1 MICPHCGA
9 TLSSAA
15 RFCTQCGQT
24 LAVAAANSNDN
35 VEDSTVLGTAPHGTA
50 AAPQPEAPAPVA
62 AFPEPVPAP
71 QAAAPQPVPA
81 PQAAAPQP
89 VPAPQ
94 AAAPQPVPAPQAA
107 APQPE
112 PAPAFPGAEQPAAEP
127 AFPAVPEPVPA
138 QEAPAA
144 PVPAAE
150 VPVAAPAGEVPA
162 AAPVAAA
169 APAPGTFVAPAPG
182 APVPGAPAPV
192 TPGAPV
198 QPGAPQQFVPNPMFK
213 ELFSARSLQTSAI
226 SLAFGLIG
234 AMALALIG
242 SIFFLSAG
250 SSWAS
255 KLSMVPGLSGM
266 MSDASGSGTVTPNF
280 FQFLILVMV
289 LGVSGQLSP
298 NITGGNLSM
307 SSFGVSGHLWMPV
320 GLPGVALVLGT
331 AFGAYWFARKFAIRF
346 KWTGIV
352 SSVIVGVVMGFV
364 YLILAAIFPLT
375 LGAGSMGGIQAKAIL
390 TGVSARTYFMTLLLA
405 AIGAFFGYLLAQYAS
420 DSNNVFTAAWKWAH
434 RTRGFVRTLLDAA
447 FIYAVVFT
455 VIGFICLIMLSSN
468 LHNGQMFMLFPILLP
483 YLSFLTFAL
492 GSFGAVGIDVPGYVA
507 NLSLFGISNQYGGSI
522 SAPWQLWL
530 VFVVFLITTF
540 YIALRAAARN
550 IYDPAYAGWQHSW
563 KSPVATLVIWLIVTF
578 LFTSVTLD
586 YTMQSDTSDVSLNI
600 AAWYFLVAA
609 VWSFLIEV
617 VALTFG
623 PAMVLSMGGAW
634 KLFVGG
640 TVRPTPAEVTAYA
653 AACGAHFG
661 RFPSQV
667 AAAVGYTGPQ
677 QSFGGQ
683 PGAGTGAPTAP
694 AAGVP
699 VQGVPVQGVPVQ
711 GAPVPGAPVQGVPAA
726 GTDAAAFQAQGGA
739 PTVQVPAGAPAAPA
753 AAPVAPVPVAAP
765 AAPAAAKAMTPQ
777 QKKLA
782 IIISAIVGVL
792 ALLGIAYAVVNSTVF
807 SADNTVKSYLSA
819 IASGDYDKANGIS
832 DPQVAN
838 GKRTLLTNAA
848 SKGDKTTISNQRIIS
863 ATDNADG
870 SRTMRISY
878 TLGGKSM
885 TDILTVAPNGSK
897 FLIFKNWNITTP
909 LVKEISVYAS
919 PAITNFTVN
928 GVKVGAKNATASDS
942 GTYTFKVYPG
952 SYTVEPVTSKY
963 LTADSTTLTTSF
975 ESSASISAEPTDALA
990 DEINAKIKDKLD
1002 TCAKS
1007 TDAQPEGCP
1016 FSMYGSDDDYRNIA
1030 WNITEYP
1037 TVTTDDLSIDSGS
1050 FYVYGGEA
1058 KVAYEY
1064 KNYDDSWEPTD
1075 SSTSFSISGQFTL
1088 DGDKLDI
1095 TLDDD

>member
-71 QAAAPQPVPA
+71 QAAAPQP
-81 PQAAAPQP
+81 
-89 VPAPQ
+89 
-94 AAAPQPVPAPQAA
+94 
-107 APQPE
+107 E
-112 PAPAFPGAEQPAAEP
+112 PAPAFPGA
-127 AFPAVPEPVPA
+127 
-138 QEAPAA
+138 
-144 PVPAAE
+144 
-150 VPVAAPAGEVPA
+150 
-162 AAPVAAA
+162 
-169 APAPGTFVAPAPG
+169 
-182 APVPGAPAPV
+182 PAPV
-192 TPGAPV
+192 TPGAPGAPV

-213 ELFSARSLQTSAI
+213 ELFSARSLQTAAI

-298 NITGGNLSM
+298 SITGGNLSL

-320 GLPGVALVLGT
+320 GLSGVALVLGT

-455 VIGFICLIMLSSN
+455 VIGFICLIMLSSS

-578 LFTSVTLD
+578 LFTSATLG
-586 YTMQSDTSDVSLNI
+586 YTMQSDTYDASLNI

-640 TVRPTPAEVTAYA
+640 TVRPMPAEVTAYA
-653 AACGAHFG
+653 AACGAYFG

-667 AAAVGYTGPQ
+667 AAAAGYTGPQ
-677 QSFGGQ
+677 PSFGGQ

-694 AAGVP
+694 AAGIP
-699 VQGVPVQGVPVQ
+699 VQGVPVQGV
-711 GAPVPGAPVQGVPAA
+711 PVPGAPVQGVPAA
-726 GTDAAAFQAQGGA
+726 GTDAAAFQAQGGT
-739 PTVQVPAGAPAAPA
+739 PTVQVTAGAPAAPA

-963 LTADSTTLTTSF
+963 LTADSTTLTTSS

>member
-1 MICPHCGA
+1 
-9 TLSSAA
+9 
-15 RFCTQCGQT
+15 
-24 LAVAAANSNDN
+24 
-35 VEDSTVLGTAPHGTA
+35 
-50 AAPQPEAPAPVA
+50 
-62 AFPEPVPAP
+62 
-71 QAAAPQPVPA
+71 
-81 PQAAAPQP
+81 
-89 VPAPQ
+89 
-94 AAAPQPVPAPQAA
+94 
-107 APQPE
+107 
-112 PAPAFPGAEQPAAEP
+112 
-127 AFPAVPEPVPA
+127 
-138 QEAPAA
+138 
-144 PVPAAE
+144 
-150 VPVAAPAGEVPA
+150 
-162 AAPVAAA
+162 
-169 APAPGTFVAPAPG
+169 
-182 APVPGAPAPV
+182 
-192 TPGAPV
+192 
-198 QPGAPQQFVPNPMFK
+198 
-213 ELFSARSLQTSAI
+213 
-226 SLAFGLIG
+226 
-234 AMALALIG
+234 
-242 SIFFLSAG
+242 
-250 SSWAS
+250 
-255 KLSMVPGLSGM
+255 
-266 MSDASGSGTVTPNF
+266 
-280 FQFLILVMV
+280 
-289 LGVSGQLSP
+289 
-298 NITGGNLSM
+298 
-307 SSFGVSGHLWMPV
+307 
-320 GLPGVALVLGT
+320 
-331 AFGAYWFARKFAIRF
+331 
-346 KWTGIV
+346 
-352 SSVIVGVVMGFV
+352 MGFV

-455 VIGFICLIMLSSN
+455 VIGFICLIMLSSS

-492 GSFGAVGIDVPGYVA
+492 GSFGAVGITASGNIA
-507 NLSLFGISNQYGGSI
+507 NLSLFGISNQYVGSI

-530 VFVVFLITTF
+530 VFVAFLITTF

-578 LFTSVTLD
+578 LFTSATLG
-586 YTMQSDTSDVSLNI
+586 YTMQSDTSDASLNI
-600 AAWYFLVAA
+600 AAWYFLVA
-609 VWSFLIEV
+609 VRMV
-617 VALTFG
+617 VPDRG
-623 PAMVLSMGGAW
+623 GGADIRPGHGA
-634 KLFVGG
+634 VDGRRMEAVRRRHG
-640 TVRPTPAEVTAYA
+640 RPTPAEVTAYA
-653 AACGAHFG
+653 AACGAYFG

-667 AAAVGYTGPQ
+667 AAVAGYTGRSRPSADSLAPAPERRPRPQ
-677 QSFGGQ
+677 LASRFRAFPFPVLRFRGF
-683 PGAGTGAPTAP
+683 PLPAPTP
-694 AAGVP
+694 RPFRPKVVP
-699 VQGVPVQGVPVQ
+699 
-711 GAPVPGAPVQGVPAA
+711 
-726 GTDAAAFQAQGGA
+726 
-739 PTVQVPAGAPAAPA
+739 PTVQVPAGAPA

-885 TDILTVAPNGSK
+885 TDTLTVAPNGSK

-942 GTYTFKVYPG
+942 GTYTFNVYPG
-952 SYTVEPVTSKY
+952 SYTVKPVTSKY
-963 LTADSTTLTTSF
+963 LTADSTTLTTSS

-1095 TLDDD
+1095 TLDED

>member
-1 MICPHCGA
+1 
-9 TLSSAA
+9 
-15 RFCTQCGQT
+15 
-24 LAVAAANSNDN
+24 
-35 VEDSTVLGTAPHGTA
+35 
-50 AAPQPEAPAPVA
+50 
-62 AFPEPVPAP
+62 
-71 QAAAPQPVPA
+71 
-81 PQAAAPQP
+81 
-89 VPAPQ
+89 
-94 AAAPQPVPAPQAA
+94 
-107 APQPE
+107 
-112 PAPAFPGAEQPAAEP
+112 
-127 AFPAVPEPVPA
+127 
-138 QEAPAA
+138 
-144 PVPAAE
+144 
-150 VPVAAPAGEVPA
+150 
-162 AAPVAAA
+162 
-169 APAPGTFVAPAPG
+169 
-182 APVPGAPAPV
+182 
-192 TPGAPV
+192 
-198 QPGAPQQFVPNPMFK
+198 MFK
-213 ELFSARSLQTSAI
+213 ELFSARSLQTAAI

-298 NITGGNLSM
+298 NITGGNLSL

-320 GLPGVALVLGT
+320 GLSGVALVLGT

-455 VIGFICLIMLSSN
+455 VIGFICLIMLSSS

-492 GSFGAVGIDVPGYVA
+492 GSFGAVGITASGNIA
-507 NLSLFGISNQYGGSI
+507 NLSLFGISNQYVGSI

-530 VFVVFLITTF
+530 VFVAFLITTF

-578 LFTSVTLD
+578 LFTSATLG
-586 YTMQSDTSDVSLNI
+586 YTMQSDTSDASLNI

-667 AAAVGYTGPQ
+667 AAA
-677 QSFGGQ
+677 
-683 PGAGTGAPTAP
+683 
-694 AAGVP
+694 
-699 VQGVPVQGVPVQ
+699 
-711 GAPVPGAPVQGVPAA
+711 
-726 GTDAAAFQAQGGA
+726 FQAQGGA
-739 PTVQVPAGAPAAPA
+739 PTVQVPAGAPA

-885 TDILTVAPNGSK
+885 TDTLTVAPNGSK

-952 SYTVEPVTSKY
+952 SYTVKPVTSKY
-963 LTADSTTLTTSF
+963 LTADSTTLTTSS

-1095 TLDDD
+1095 TLDED

>member
-35 VEDSTVLGTAPHGTA
+35 AKIRPCSAPLHT
-50 AAPQPEAPAPVA
+50 
-62 AFPEPVPAP
+62 
-71 QAAAPQPVPA
+71 
-81 PQAAAPQP
+81 
-89 VPAPQ
+89 
-94 AAAPQPVPAPQAA
+94 

-112 PAPAFPGAEQPAAEP
+112 PAPAFPGAAPQPEP

-169 APAPGTFVAPAPG
+169 APAPGTFAAPAPG

-192 TPGAPV
+192 TPGAPGAPV

-213 ELFSARSLQTSAI
+213 ELFSARSLQTAAI

-255 KLSMVPGLSGM
+255 KLSMVPALSHM

-320 GLPGVALVLGT
+320 GLSGVALVLGT

-375 LGAGSMGGIQAKAIL
+375 LGASSMGGMGGIQAKAIL

-455 VIGFICLIMLSSN
+455 VIGFICLIMLSSS

-578 LFTSVTLD
+578 LFTSVTLG

-699 VQGVPVQGVPVQ
+699 VQGVPVQG
-711 GAPVPGAPVQGVPAA
+711 APVPGAPVQGVPAA

-739 PTVQVPAGAPAAPA
+739 PTVQVPAGAPA

-1095 TLDDD
+1095 TLDED

>member
-89 VPAPQ
+89 
-94 AAAPQPVPAPQAA
+94 
-107 APQPE
+107 E

-169 APAPGTFVAPAPG
+169 APAPGTFAAPAPG
-182 APVPGAPAPV
+182 APVPGAPVPV
-192 TPGAPV
+192 TPGAPGAPV

-213 ELFSARSLQTSAI
+213 ELFSARSLQTAAI

-298 NITGGNLSM
+298 NITGGNLSL

-320 GLPGVALVLGT
+320 GLSGVALVLGT

-455 VIGFICLIMLSSN
+455 VIGFICLIMLSSS

-492 GSFGAVGIDVPGYVA
+492 GSFGAVGITASGNIA
-507 NLSLFGISNQYGGSI
+507 NLSLFGISNQYVGSI

-530 VFVVFLITTF
+530 VFVAFLITTF
-540 YIALRAAARN
+540 YIALRDAARN

-578 LFTSVTLD
+578 LFTSATLG
-586 YTMQSDTSDVSLNI
+586 YTMQSDTSDASLNI

-667 AAAVGYTGPQ
+667 AAA
-677 QSFGGQ
+677 
-683 PGAGTGAPTAP
+683 
-694 AAGVP
+694 
-699 VQGVPVQGVPVQ
+699 
-711 GAPVPGAPVQGVPAA
+711 
-726 GTDAAAFQAQGGA
+726 FQAQGGA
-739 PTVQVPAGAPAAPA
+739 PTVQVPAGAPA

-885 TDILTVAPNGSK
+885 TDTLTVAPNGSK

-952 SYTVEPVTSKY
+952 SYTVKPVTSKY
-963 LTADSTTLTTSF
+963 LTADSTTLTTSS

-1095 TLDDD
+1095 TLDED

>member
-35 VEDSTVLGTAPHGTA
+35 VEDSTVLSSAPHGTA

-71 QAAAPQPVPA
+71 QAAAPQP
-81 PQAAAPQP
+81 
-89 VPAPQ
+89 
-94 AAAPQPVPAPQAA
+94 
-107 APQPE
+107 E
-112 PAPAFPGAEQPAAEP
+112 PAPAFPGAAPQPEP

-169 APAPGTFVAPAPG
+169 APAPGTFAAPAPG

-192 TPGAPV
+192 TPGAPGAPV

-213 ELFSARSLQTSAI
+213 ELFSARSLQTAAI

-255 KLSMVPGLSGM
+255 KLSMVPGLSHM

-320 GLPGVALVLGT
+320 GLSGVALVLGT

-375 LGAGSMGGIQAKAIL
+375 LGAGSMGGMGGIQAKAIL

-455 VIGFICLIMLSSN
+455 VIGFICLIMLSSS

-492 GSFGAVGIDVPGYVA
+492 GSFGAVGITASGNIA
-507 NLSLFGISNQYGGSI
+507 NLSLFGFSNQYVGSI

-578 LFTSVTLD
+578 LFTSVTLG

-640 TVRPTPAEVTAYA
+640 TVRPTPPRRGHRVCGGMRSALWSLPVT
-653 AACGAHFG
+653 G
-661 RFPSQV
+661 RRGRRLHRP
-667 AAAVGYTGPQ
+667 AAVLRRTAWRRCRSADRARSWHPGSGRSRSGRSRSGGSHCRHRRRGLSGPRWCPDCP
-677 QSFGGQ
+677 SSCRRSCRSCSCTCRPRSGGCSRR
-683 PGAGTGAPTAP
+683 PGCSQGHDP
-694 AAGVP
+694 AAEEAGHHH
-699 VQGVPVQGVPVQ
+699 QRHRRR
-711 GAPVPGAPVQGVPAA
+711 ACPA
-726 GTDAAAFQAQGGA
+726 
-739 PTVQVPAGAPAAPA
+739 
-753 AAPVAPVPVAAP
+753 
-765 AAPAAAKAMTPQ
+765 
-777 QKKLA
+777 
-782 IIISAIVGVL
+782 
-792 ALLGIAYAVVNSTVF
+792 
-807 SADNTVKSYLSA
+807 
-819 IASGDYDKANGIS
+819 
-832 DPQVAN
+832 
-838 GKRTLLTNAA
+838 R
-848 SKGDKTTISNQRIIS
+848 
-863 ATDNADG
+863 
-870 SRTMRISY
+870 
-878 TLGGKSM
+878 
-885 TDILTVAPNGSK
+885 
-897 FLIFKNWNITTP
+897 
-909 LVKEISVYAS
+909 
-919 PAITNFTVN
+919 
-928 GVKVGAKNATASDS
+928 
-942 GTYTFKVYPG
+942 
-952 SYTVEPVTSKY
+952 
-963 LTADSTTLTTSF
+963 
-975 ESSASISAEPTDALA
+975 
-990 DEINAKIKDKLD
+990 
-1002 TCAKS
+1002 
-1007 TDAQPEGCP
+1007 
-1016 FSMYGSDDDYRNIA
+1016 YR
-1030 WNITEYP
+1030 
-1037 TVTTDDLSIDSGS
+1037 LR
-1050 FYVYGGEA
+1050 
-1058 KVAYEY
+1058 
-1064 KNYDDSWEPTD
+1064 
-1075 SSTSFSISGQFTL
+1075 SGQL
-1088 DGDKLDI
+1088 HRVQRR
-1095 TLDDD
+1095 

>member
-50 AAPQPEAPAPVA
+50 ATPQPEAPAPVA
-62 AFPEPVPAP
+62 AFPE
-71 QAAAPQPVPA
+71 
-81 PQAAAPQP
+81 
-89 VPAPQ
+89 
-94 AAAPQPVPAPQAA
+94 PVPAPQAA

-169 APAPGTFVAPAPG
+169 APAPGTFAAPAPG

-192 TPGAPV
+192 TPGAPGAPV

-213 ELFSARSLQTSAI
+213 ELFSARSLQTAAI

-255 KLSMVPGLSGM
+255 KLSMVPGLSHM

-298 NITGGNLSM
+298 NITVGNLSM

-320 GLPGVALVLGT
+320 GLSGVALVLGT

-346 KWTGIV
+346 KWTGII

-375 LGAGSMGGIQAKAIL
+375 LGAGSMGGMGGIQAKAIL

-492 GSFGAVGIDVPGYVA
+492 GSFGAVGITASGNIA
-507 NLSLFGISNQYGGSI
+507 NLSLFGISNQYVGSI

-530 VFVVFLITTF
+530 VFVAFLITTF

-550 IYDPAYAGWQHSW
+550 IYDPA
-563 KSPVATLVIWLIVTF
+563 
-578 LFTSVTLD
+578 
-586 YTMQSDTSDVSLNI
+586 
-600 AAWYFLVAA
+600 
-609 VWSFLIEV
+609 
-617 VALTFG
+617 
-623 PAMVLSMGGAW
+623 
-634 KLFVGG
+634 
-640 TVRPTPAEVTAYA
+640 
-653 AACGAHFG
+653 
-661 RFPSQV
+661 
-667 AAAVGYTGPQ
+667 
-677 QSFGGQ
+677 
-683 PGAGTGAPTAP
+683 
-694 AAGVP
+694 
-699 VQGVPVQGVPVQ
+699 
-711 GAPVPGAPVQGVPAA
+711 
-726 GTDAAAFQAQGGA
+726 
-739 PTVQVPAGAPAAPA
+739 
-753 AAPVAPVPVAAP
+753 
-765 AAPAAAKAMTPQ
+765 
-777 QKKLA
+777 
-782 IIISAIVGVL
+782 
-792 ALLGIAYAVVNSTVF
+792 
-807 SADNTVKSYLSA
+807 
-819 IASGDYDKANGIS
+819 
-832 DPQVAN
+832 
-838 GKRTLLTNAA
+838 
-848 SKGDKTTISNQRIIS
+848 
-863 ATDNADG
+863 
-870 SRTMRISY
+870 
-878 TLGGKSM
+878 
-885 TDILTVAPNGSK
+885 
-897 FLIFKNWNITTP
+897 
-909 LVKEISVYAS
+909 
-919 PAITNFTVN
+919 
-928 GVKVGAKNATASDS
+928 
-942 GTYTFKVYPG
+942 
-952 SYTVEPVTSKY
+952 
-963 LTADSTTLTTSF
+963 
-975 ESSASISAEPTDALA
+975 
-990 DEINAKIKDKLD
+990 
-1002 TCAKS
+1002 
-1007 TDAQPEGCP
+1007 
-1016 FSMYGSDDDYRNIA
+1016 
-1030 WNITEYP
+1030 
-1037 TVTTDDLSIDSGS
+1037 
-1050 FYVYGGEA
+1050 
-1058 KVAYEY
+1058 
-1064 KNYDDSWEPTD
+1064 
-1075 SSTSFSISGQFTL
+1075 
-1088 DGDKLDI
+1088 
-1095 TLDDD
+1095 

>member
-50 AAPQPEAPAPVA
+50 ARAGTRIPRRGTARSRAGL
-62 AFPEPVPAP
+62 
-71 QAAAPQPVPA
+71 
-81 PQAAAPQP
+81 
-89 VPAPQ
+89 
-94 AAAPQPVPAPQAA
+94 
-107 APQPE
+107 
-112 PAPAFPGAEQPAAEP
+112 PGGSRTS
-127 AFPAVPEPVPA
+127 PA

-169 APAPGTFVAPAPG
+169 APAPGTFAAPAPG
-182 APVPGAPAPV
+182 APVPGAPVPV
-192 TPGAPV
+192 TPGAPGAPV

-213 ELFSARSLQTSAI
+213 ELFSARSLQTAAI

-255 KLSMVPGLSGM
+255 KLSMVPGLSHM

-320 GLPGVALVLGT
+320 GLSGVALVLGT

-455 VIGFICLIMLSSN
+455 VIGFICLIMLSSS

-492 GSFGAVGIDVPGYVA
+492 GSFGAVGITASGNIA
-507 NLSLFGISNQYGGSI
+507 NLSLFGISNQYVGSI

-530 VFVVFLITTF
+530 VFVAFLITTF

-578 LFTSVTLD
+578 LFTSATLG
-586 YTMQSDTSDVSLNI
+586 YTMQSDTSDASLNI

-667 AAAVGYTGPQ
+667 AAAAGYTGPQ
-677 QSFGGQ
+677 PSFGGQ

-694 AAGVP
+694 AAGIP
-699 VQGVPVQGVPVQ
+699 VQGV
-711 GAPVPGAPVQGVPAA
+711 PVPGAPVQGVPAA

-739 PTVQVPAGAPAAPA
+739 PTVQVPAGAPA

-885 TDILTVAPNGSK
+885 TDTLTVAPNGSK

-942 GTYTFKVYPG
+942 GTYTFNVYPG
-952 SYTVEPVTSKY
+952 SYTVKPVTSKY
-963 LTADSTTLTTSF
+963 LTADSTTLTTSS

-1095 TLDDD
+1095 TLDED

>member
-35 VEDSTVLGTAPHGTA
+35 VEDSTVLSSAPHGTA

-71 QAAAPQPVPA
+71 QAAAPQP
-81 PQAAAPQP
+81 
-89 VPAPQ
+89 
-94 AAAPQPVPAPQAA
+94 
-107 APQPE
+107 E
-112 PAPAFPGAEQPAAEP
+112 PAPAFPGAAPQPEP

-169 APAPGTFVAPAPG
+169 APAPGTFAAPAPG

-192 TPGAPV
+192 TPGAPGAPV

-213 ELFSARSLQTSAI
+213 ELFSARSLQTAAI

-255 KLSMVPGLSGM
+255 KLSMVPGLSHM

-320 GLPGVALVLGT
+320 GLSGVALVLGT

-455 VIGFICLIMLSSN
+455 VIGFICLIMLSSS

-492 GSFGAVGIDVPGYVA
+492 GSFGAVGITASGNIA
-507 NLSLFGISNQYGGSI
+507 NLSLFGISNQYVGSI

-530 VFVVFLITTF
+530 VFVAFLITTF

-578 LFTSVTLD
+578 LFTSATLG
-586 YTMQSDTSDVSLNI
+586 YTMQSDTSDASLNI

-653 AACGAHFG
+653 AACGAYFG

-667 AAAVGYTGPQ
+667 AAAAGYTGPQ
-677 QSFGGQ
+677 PSFGGQ

-694 AAGVP
+694 AA
-699 VQGVPVQGVPVQ
+699 
-711 GAPVPGAPVQGVPAA
+711 
-726 GTDAAAFQAQGGA
+726 
-739 PTVQVPAGAPAAPA
+739 
-753 AAPVAPVPVAAP
+753 APVAPAPVAAP

-885 TDILTVAPNGSK
+885 TDTLTVAPNGSK

-942 GTYTFKVYPG
+942 GTYTFNVYPG
-952 SYTVEPVTSKY
+952 SYTVKPVTSKY
-963 LTADSTTLTTSF
+963 LTADSTTLTTSS

-1095 TLDDD
+1095 TLDED

>member
-15 RFCTQCGQT
+15 RFCPQCGQT

-62 AFPEPVPAP
+62 AFPE
-71 QAAAPQPVPA
+71 
-81 PQAAAPQP
+81 
-89 VPAPQ
+89 
-94 AAAPQPVPAPQAA
+94 PVPAPQAA

-169 APAPGTFVAPAPG
+169 APAPGTFAAPAPG
-182 APVPGAPAPV
+182 APVPGAPVPV
-192 TPGAPV
+192 TPGAPGAPV

-213 ELFSARSLQTSAI
+213 ELFSARSLQTAAI

-255 KLSMVPGLSGM
+255 KLSMVPGLSHM

-320 GLPGVALVLGT
+320 GLSGVALVLGT

-455 VIGFICLIMLSSN
+455 VIGFICLIMLSSS

-492 GSFGAVGIDVPGYVA
+492 GSFGAVGITASGNIA
-507 NLSLFGISNQYGGSI
+507 NLSLFGFSNQYVGSI

-578 LFTSVTLD
+578 LFTSVTLG

-667 AAAVGYTGPQ
+667 AAAAGYTGPQ

-694 AAGVP
+694 AAGIP
-699 VQGVPVQGVPVQ
+699 VQGVPVQGV
-711 GAPVPGAPVQGVPAA
+711 PVPGAPVQGVPAA

-765 AAPAAAKAMTPQ
+765 AAPTAAKAMTPQ

-792 ALLGIAYAVVNSTVF
+792 ALLGIAYAVVNSTMF
-807 SADNTVKSYLSA
+807 SADNTAKSYLSA

-942 GTYTFKVYPG
+942 GTYSLKAARSACTVPMTTTATSHGTSPNTRPSPLMTSASTRAASTCTAAKPRWRTSTRTMTTPG
-952 SYTVEPVTSKY
+952 SRRTVPP
-963 LTADSTTLTTSF
+963 A
-975 ESSASISAEPTDALA
+975 SASA
-990 DEINAKIKDKLD
+990 
-1002 TCAKS
+1002 
-1007 TDAQPEGCP
+1007 
-1016 FSMYGSDDDYRNIA
+1016 GSSRWTA
-1030 WNITEYP
+1030 TSWTSRW
-1037 TVTTDDLSIDSGS
+1037 TTTDRNDFARHGAPAART
-1050 FYVYGGEA
+1050 V
-1058 KVAYEY
+1058 
-1064 KNYDDSWEPTD
+1064 P
-1075 SSTSFSISGQFTL
+1075 
-1088 DGDKLDI
+1088 
-1095 TLDDD
+1095 

>member
-1 MICPHCGA
+1 
-9 TLSSAA
+9 
-15 RFCTQCGQT
+15 
-24 LAVAAANSNDN
+24 
-35 VEDSTVLGTAPHGTA
+35 
-50 AAPQPEAPAPVA
+50 
-62 AFPEPVPAP
+62 
-71 QAAAPQPVPA
+71 
-81 PQAAAPQP
+81 
-89 VPAPQ
+89 
-94 AAAPQPVPAPQAA
+94 
-107 APQPE
+107 
-112 PAPAFPGAEQPAAEP
+112 
-127 AFPAVPEPVPA
+127 
-138 QEAPAA
+138 
-144 PVPAAE
+144 
-150 VPVAAPAGEVPA
+150 
-162 AAPVAAA
+162 
-169 APAPGTFVAPAPG
+169 
-182 APVPGAPAPV
+182 
-192 TPGAPV
+192 
-198 QPGAPQQFVPNPMFK
+198 MFK
-213 ELFSARSLQTSAI
+213 ELFSARSLQTAAI

-255 KLSMVPGLSGM
+255 KLSMVPGLSDM

-298 NITGGNLSM
+298 NITGGNLSL
-307 SSFGVSGHLWMPV
+307 SSIGVSGHLWMPV
-320 GLPGVALVLGT
+320 GLSGVALVLGT

-352 SSVIVGVVMGFV
+352 SSVIVGVMMGFV

-578 LFTSVTLD
+578 LFTSVTLG

-653 AACGAHFG
+653 AARGAHFG

-667 AAAVGYTGPQ
+667 AAAAGYTGPQ

-683 PGAGTGAPTAP
+683 P
-694 AAGVP
+694 
-699 VQGVPVQGVPVQ
+699 
-711 GAPVPGAPVQGVPAA
+711 
-726 GTDAAAFQAQGGA
+726 
-739 PTVQVPAGAPAAPA
+739 
-753 AAPVAPVPVAAP
+753 
-765 AAPAAAKAMTPQ
+765 
-777 QKKLA
+777 LSL
-782 IIISAIVGVL
+782 IHIS
-792 ALLGIAYAVVNSTVF
+792 
-807 SADNTVKSYLSA
+807 
-819 IASGDYDKANGIS
+819 
-832 DPQVAN
+832 
-838 GKRTLLTNAA
+838 
-848 SKGDKTTISNQRIIS
+848 
-863 ATDNADG
+863 
-870 SRTMRISY
+870 
-878 TLGGKSM
+878 
-885 TDILTVAPNGSK
+885 
-897 FLIFKNWNITTP
+897 
-909 LVKEISVYAS
+909 
-919 PAITNFTVN
+919 
-928 GVKVGAKNATASDS
+928 
-942 GTYTFKVYPG
+942 
-952 SYTVEPVTSKY
+952 
-963 LTADSTTLTTSF
+963 
-975 ESSASISAEPTDALA
+975 EPTR
-990 DEINAKIKDKLD
+990 
-1002 TCAKS
+1002 
-1007 TDAQPEGCP
+1007 P
-1016 FSMYGSDDDYRNIA
+1016 Y
-1030 WNITEYP
+1030 
-1037 TVTTDDLSIDSGS
+1037 
-1050 FYVYGGEA
+1050 
-1058 KVAYEY
+1058 
-1064 KNYDDSWEPTD
+1064 
-1075 SSTSFSISGQFTL
+1075 
-1088 DGDKLDI
+1088 
-1095 TLDDD
+1095 

>member
-1 MICPHCGA
+1 
-9 TLSSAA
+9 
-15 RFCTQCGQT
+15 
-24 LAVAAANSNDN
+24 
-35 VEDSTVLGTAPHGTA
+35 
-50 AAPQPEAPAPVA
+50 
-62 AFPEPVPAP
+62 
-71 QAAAPQPVPA
+71 
-81 PQAAAPQP
+81 
-89 VPAPQ
+89 
-94 AAAPQPVPAPQAA
+94 
-107 APQPE
+107 
-112 PAPAFPGAEQPAAEP
+112 
-127 AFPAVPEPVPA
+127 
-138 QEAPAA
+138 
-144 PVPAAE
+144 
-150 VPVAAPAGEVPA
+150 
-162 AAPVAAA
+162 
-169 APAPGTFVAPAPG
+169 
-182 APVPGAPAPV
+182 
-192 TPGAPV
+192 
-198 QPGAPQQFVPNPMFK
+198 MFK
-213 ELFSARSLQTSAI
+213 ELFSARSLQTAAI

-255 KLSMVPGLSGM
+255 KLSMVPGLSHM

-320 GLPGVALVLGT
+320 GLSGVALVLGT

-455 VIGFICLIMLSSN
+455 VIGFICLIMLSSS

-492 GSFGAVGIDVPGYVA
+492 GSFGAVGITASGNIA
-507 NLSLFGISNQYGGSI
+507 NLSLFGISNQYVGSI

-530 VFVVFLITTF
+530 VFVAFLITTF

-578 LFTSVTLD
+578 LFTSATLG
-586 YTMQSDTSDVSLNI
+586 YTMQSDTSDASLNI

-667 AAAVGYTGPQ
+667 AAAAGYTGPQ
-677 QSFGGQ
+677 LASRFRAF
-683 PGAGTGAPTAP
+683 PF
-694 AAGVP
+694 P
-699 VQGVPVQGVPVQ
+699 VLRFR
-711 GAPVPGAPVQGVPAA
+711 GVPAA

-739 PTVQVPAGAPAAPA
+739 PTVQVPAGAPA

-952 SYTVEPVTSKY
+952 SYTVKPVTSKY
-963 LTADSTTLTTSF
+963 LTADSTTLTTSS

-1095 TLDDD
+1095 TLDED

>member
-1 MICPHCGA
+1 
-9 TLSSAA
+9 
-15 RFCTQCGQT
+15 
-24 LAVAAANSNDN
+24 
-35 VEDSTVLGTAPHGTA
+35 
-50 AAPQPEAPAPVA
+50 
-62 AFPEPVPAP
+62 
-71 QAAAPQPVPA
+71 
-81 PQAAAPQP
+81 
-89 VPAPQ
+89 
-94 AAAPQPVPAPQAA
+94 
-107 APQPE
+107 
-112 PAPAFPGAEQPAAEP
+112 
-127 AFPAVPEPVPA
+127 
-138 QEAPAA
+138 
-144 PVPAAE
+144 
-150 VPVAAPAGEVPA
+150 
-162 AAPVAAA
+162 
-169 APAPGTFVAPAPG
+169 
-182 APVPGAPAPV
+182 
-192 TPGAPV
+192 
-198 QPGAPQQFVPNPMFK
+198 
-213 ELFSARSLQTSAI
+213 
-226 SLAFGLIG
+226 
-234 AMALALIG
+234 
-242 SIFFLSAG
+242 
-250 SSWAS
+250 
-255 KLSMVPGLSGM
+255 
-266 MSDASGSGTVTPNF
+266 
-280 FQFLILVMV
+280 
-289 LGVSGQLSP
+289 
-298 NITGGNLSM
+298 
-307 SSFGVSGHLWMPV
+307 
-320 GLPGVALVLGT
+320 
-331 AFGAYWFARKFAIRF
+331 
-346 KWTGIV
+346 
-352 SSVIVGVVMGFV
+352 MGFV

-455 VIGFICLIMLSSN
+455 VIGFICLIMLSSS

-492 GSFGAVGIDVPGYVA
+492 GSFGAVGITASGNIA
-507 NLSLFGISNQYGGSI
+507 NLSLFGISNQYVGSI

-530 VFVVFLITTF
+530 VFVAFLITTF

-578 LFTSVTLD
+578 LFTSATLG
-586 YTMQSDTSDVSLNI
+586 YTMQSDTSDASLNI

-617 VALTFG
+617 VALT
-623 PAMVLSMGGAW
+623 S
-634 KLFVGG
+634 
-640 TVRPTPAEVTAYA
+640 
-653 AACGAHFG
+653 
-661 RFPSQV
+661 
-667 AAAVGYTGPQ
+667 GPQ
-677 QSFGGQ
+677 PSFGGQ

-694 AAGVP
+694 AAGIP
-699 VQGVPVQGVPVQ
+699 VQGV
-711 GAPVPGAPVQGVPAA
+711 PVPGAPVQGVPAA

-765 AAPAAAKAMTPQ
+765 AAPTAAKAMTPQ

-782 IIISAIVGVL
+782 IIIISAIVGVL
-792 ALLGIAYAVVNSTVF
+792 ALLGIAYAVVNSTMF
-807 SADNTVKSYLSA
+807 SADNTAKSYLSA

-952 SYTVEPVTSKY
+952 SYTVKPVTSKY
-963 LTADSTTLTTSF
+963 LTADSTTLTTSS

>member
-1 MICPHCGA
+1 
-9 TLSSAA
+9 
-15 RFCTQCGQT
+15 
-24 LAVAAANSNDN
+24 
-35 VEDSTVLGTAPHGTA
+35 
-50 AAPQPEAPAPVA
+50 
-62 AFPEPVPAP
+62 
-71 QAAAPQPVPA
+71 
-81 PQAAAPQP
+81 
-89 VPAPQ
+89 
-94 AAAPQPVPAPQAA
+94 
-107 APQPE
+107 
-112 PAPAFPGAEQPAAEP
+112 
-127 AFPAVPEPVPA
+127 
-138 QEAPAA
+138 
-144 PVPAAE
+144 
-150 VPVAAPAGEVPA
+150 
-162 AAPVAAA
+162 
-169 APAPGTFVAPAPG
+169 
-182 APVPGAPAPV
+182 
-192 TPGAPV
+192 
-198 QPGAPQQFVPNPMFK
+198 MFK
-213 ELFSARSLQTSAI
+213 ELFSARSLQTAAI

-255 KLSMVPGLSGM
+255 KLSMVPGLSHM

-320 GLPGVALVLGT
+320 GLSGVALVLGT

-455 VIGFICLIMLSSN
+455 VIGFICLIMLSSS

-492 GSFGAVGIDVPGYVA
+492 GSFGAVGITASGNIA
-507 NLSLFGISNQYGGSI
+507 NLSLFGISNQYVGSI

-530 VFVVFLITTF
+530 VFVAFLITTF

-578 LFTSVTLD
+578 LFTSATLG
-586 YTMQSDTSDVSLNI
+586 YTMQSDTSDASLNI

-653 AACGAHFG
+653 AACGAYFG

-667 AAAVGYTGPQ
+667 AAAAGYTGPQ
-677 QSFGGQ
+677 PSFGGQ

-694 AAGVP
+694 AA
-699 VQGVPVQGVPVQ
+699 
-711 GAPVPGAPVQGVPAA
+711 
-726 GTDAAAFQAQGGA
+726 
-739 PTVQVPAGAPAAPA
+739 
-753 AAPVAPVPVAAP
+753 APVAPAPVAAP

-885 TDILTVAPNGSK
+885 TDTLTVAPNGSK

-942 GTYTFKVYPG
+942 GTYTFNVYPG
-952 SYTVEPVTSKY
+952 SYTVKPVTSKY
-963 LTADSTTLTTSF
+963 LTADSTTLTTSS

-1095 TLDDD
+1095 TLDED

>member
-62 AFPEPVPAP
+62 AFPE
-71 QAAAPQPVPA
+71 
-81 PQAAAPQP
+81 
-89 VPAPQ
+89 
-94 AAAPQPVPAPQAA
+94 PVPAPQAA

-182 APVPGAPAPV
+182 APVPGASVPV
-192 TPGAPV
+192 TPGAPGAPV

-213 ELFSARSLQTSAI
+213 ELFSARSLQTAAI

-298 NITGGNLSM
+298 SITGGNLSL

-320 GLPGVALVLGT
+320 GLSGVALVLGT
-331 AFGAYWFARKFAIRF
+331 AFGAYWFAHKFAIRF

-375 LGAGSMGGIQAKAIL
+375 LGAGSMGGMGGIQAKAIL

-455 VIGFICLIMLSSN
+455 VIGFICLIMLSSS

-492 GSFGAVGIDVPGYVA
+492 GSFGAVGITASGNIA
-507 NLSLFGISNQYGGSI
+507 NLSLFGFSNQYVGSI

-578 LFTSVTLD
+578 LFTSVTLG

-623 PAMVLSMGGAW
+623 PAMARSSPSADSLAPAPERRPHPQLASRFRAFPFRAFPFRAFRFPVLRFRGFPLPA
-634 KLFVGG
+634 
-640 TVRPTPAEVTAYA
+640 PTPRPFRPKV
-653 AACGAHFG
+653 
-661 RFPSQV
+661 
-667 AAAVGYTGPQ
+667 
-677 QSFGGQ
+677 
-683 PGAGTGAPTAP
+683 
-694 AAGVP
+694 VP
-699 VQGVPVQGVPVQ
+699 R
-711 GAPVPGAPVQGVPAA
+711 
-726 GTDAAAFQAQGGA
+726 
-739 PTVQVPAGAPAAPA
+739 
-753 AAPVAPVPVAAP
+753 
-765 AAPAAAKAMTPQ
+765 
-777 QKKLA
+777 L
-782 IIISAIVGVL
+782 
-792 ALLGIAYAVVNSTVF
+792 
-807 SADNTVKSYLSA
+807 
-819 IASGDYDKANGIS
+819 
-832 DPQVAN
+832 
-838 GKRTLLTNAA
+838 
-848 SKGDKTTISNQRIIS
+848 
-863 ATDNADG
+863 
-870 SRTMRISY
+870 
-878 TLGGKSM
+878 
-885 TDILTVAPNGSK
+885 SK
-897 FLIFKNWNITTP
+897 FLPALLP
-909 LVKEISVYAS
+909 LLQLHLS
-919 PAITNFTVN
+919 PPFRWLL
-928 GVKVGAKNATASDS
+928 
-942 GTYTFKVYPG
+942 P
-952 SYTVEPVTSKY
+952 PPR
-963 LTADSTTLTTSF
+963 L
-975 ESSASISAEPTDALA
+975 
-990 DEINAKIKDKLD
+990 
-1002 TCAKS
+1002 
-1007 TDAQPEGCP
+1007 QPRP
-1016 FSMYGSDDDYRNIA
+1016 
-1030 WNITEYP
+1030 
-1037 TVTTDDLSIDSGS
+1037 
-1050 FYVYGGEA
+1050 
-1058 KVAYEY
+1058 
-1064 KNYDDSWEPTD
+1064 
-1075 SSTSFSISGQFTL
+1075 
-1088 DGDKLDI
+1088 
-1095 TLDDD
+1095 

>member
-35 VEDSTVLGTAPHGTA
+35 VEDSTVLGNAPHGTA

-62 AFPEPVPAP
+62 AFP
-71 QAAAPQPVPA
+71 
-81 PQAAAPQP
+81 
-89 VPAPQ
+89 
-94 AAAPQPVPAPQAA
+94 
-107 APQPE
+107 
-112 PAPAFPGAEQPAAEP
+112 GAEQPAAEP
-127 AFPAVPEPVPA
+127 AFPAVPEPAPA

-144 PVPAAE
+144 PGEAQSEPAVAAPAPAAE

-169 APAPGTFVAPAPG
+169 APAPGTFAAPAPG

-192 TPGAPV
+192 TPVTPGAPGTPGTPGTPV

-213 ELFSARSLQTSAI
+213 ELFSARSLQTAAI

-255 KLSMVPGLSGM
+255 RLSMVPGLSHM

-298 NITGGNLSM
+298 NITGGNLSL

-320 GLPGVALVLGT
+320 GLSGVALVLGT

-375 LGAGSMGGIQAKAIL
+375 LGAGSMGGVQAKAIL

-455 VIGFICLIMLSSN
+455 VIGFICLIMLSSS

-492 GSFGAVGIDVPGYVA
+492 GSFGAVGITASGNIA

-578 LFTSVTLD
+578 LFTSVTLGF
-586 YTMQSDTSDVSLNI
+586 TMQSDTSDVSLNI

-623 PAMVLSMGGAW
+623 PAIVLSMGGAW

-667 AAAVGYTGPQ
+667 AAAAGYTGPQ

-699 VQGVPVQGVPVQ
+699 V
-711 GAPVPGAPVQGVPAA
+711 PGAPVQGVPAA
-726 GTDAAAFQAQGGA
+726 GTDTAASQAQGGA

-838 GKRTLLTNAA
+838 GKRTLLTSAA

-870 SRTMRISY
+870 SRTMQISY

-885 TDILTVAPNGSK
+885 TDTLTVAPNGSK

-909 LVKEISVYAS
+909 LVKEISVYTS

-952 SYTVEPVTSKY
+952 SYTVKPVTSKY
-963 LTADSTTLTTSF
+963 LTADSTTLTTSSK
-975 ESSASISAEPTDALA
+975 SSASISAEPTDALA
-990 DEINAKIKDKLD
+990 DKINAKIKDKLD

-1050 FYVYGGEA
+1050 FYVYGGKV

-1075 SSTSFSISGQFTL
+1075 RSTSFSISGKFTL

-1095 TLDDD
+1095 TLDED

>member
-1 MICPHCGA
+1 
-9 TLSSAA
+9 
-15 RFCTQCGQT
+15 
-24 LAVAAANSNDN
+24 
-35 VEDSTVLGTAPHGTA
+35 
-50 AAPQPEAPAPVA
+50 
-62 AFPEPVPAP
+62 
-71 QAAAPQPVPA
+71 
-81 PQAAAPQP
+81 
-89 VPAPQ
+89 
-94 AAAPQPVPAPQAA
+94 
-107 APQPE
+107 
-112 PAPAFPGAEQPAAEP
+112 
-127 AFPAVPEPVPA
+127 
-138 QEAPAA
+138 
-144 PVPAAE
+144 
-150 VPVAAPAGEVPA
+150 
-162 AAPVAAA
+162 
-169 APAPGTFVAPAPG
+169 
-182 APVPGAPAPV
+182 
-192 TPGAPV
+192 
-198 QPGAPQQFVPNPMFK
+198 MFK
-213 ELFSARSLQTSAI
+213 ELFSARSLQTAAI

-234 AMALALIG
+234 ATALALIG

-255 KLSMVPGLSGM
+255 RLSMVPGLSGM

-298 NITGGNLSM
+298 NITGGNLSL
-307 SSFGVSGHLWMPV
+307 SSIGVSGHLWLPV
-320 GLPGVALVLGT
+320 GLSGVALVLGT

-455 VIGFICLIMLSSN
+455 VIGFICLIMLSSS

-507 NLSLFGISNQYGGSI
+507 NLSLFGISNQYVGSI

-563 KSPVATLVIWLIVTF
+563 KSPVTTLVIWLIVTF
-578 LFTSVTLD
+578 LFTSATLG
-586 YTMQSDTSDVSLNI
+586 YTMQSDTSDASLNI

-667 AAAVGYTGPQ
+667 AAAAGYTGPQ

-683 PGAGTGAPTAP
+683 PGAGAGAPTAP
-694 AAGVP
+694 AAGI
-699 VQGVPVQGVPVQ
+699 PVQGVPVQ
-711 GAPVPGAPVQGVPAA
+711 GAPVPGAPVQGFRCRRRRRGLSGPRWCP
-726 GTDAAAFQAQGGA
+726 DC
-739 PTVQVPAGAPAAPA
+739 PSSAGAPAAPA
-753 AAPVAPVPVAAP
+753 AAPVAPAPVAAP

-807 SADNTVKSYLSA
+807 SADNTAKSYLSA

-863 ATDNADG
+863 TTDNADG
-870 SRTMRISY
+870 SRTMQISY

-885 TDILTVAPNGSK
+885 TDTLTVAPNGSK

-942 GTYTFKVYPG
+942 GTYTFKVYPLVHG
-952 SYTVEPVTSKY
+952 GTGHVEVS
-963 LTADSTTLTTSF
+963 DR
-975 ESSASISAEPTDALA
+975 
-990 DEINAKIKDKLD
+990 
-1002 TCAKS
+1002 
-1007 TDAQPEGCP
+1007 
-1016 FSMYGSDDDYRNIA
+1016 GSDDADHLLRILRL
-1030 WNITEYP
+1030 
-1037 TVTTDDLSIDSGS
+1037 DLCRADRRSGRRDQR
-1050 FYVYGGEA
+1050 E
-1058 KVAYEY
+1058 
-1064 KNYDDSWEPTD
+1064 DQ
-1075 SSTSFSISGQFTL
+1075 GQAGYLRQVHGCTA
-1088 DGDKLDI
+1088 
-1095 TLDDD
+1095 

>member
-1 MICPHCGA
+1 M
-9 TLSSAA
+9 
-15 RFCTQCGQT
+15 
-24 LAVAAANSNDN
+24 
-35 VEDSTVLGTAPHGTA
+35 
-50 AAPQPEAPAPVA
+50 
-62 AFPEPVPAP
+62 
-71 QAAAPQPVPA
+71 
-81 PQAAAPQP
+81 
-89 VPAPQ
+89 
-94 AAAPQPVPAPQAA
+94 
-107 APQPE
+107 
-112 PAPAFPGAEQPAAEP
+112 
-127 AFPAVPEPVPA
+127 
-138 QEAPAA
+138 
-144 PVPAAE
+144 
-150 VPVAAPAGEVPA
+150 
-162 AAPVAAA
+162 
-169 APAPGTFVAPAPG
+169 
-182 APVPGAPAPV
+182 
-192 TPGAPV
+192 
-198 QPGAPQQFVPNPMFK
+198 
-213 ELFSARSLQTSAI
+213 
-226 SLAFGLIG
+226 
-234 AMALALIG
+234 
-242 SIFFLSAG
+242 
-250 SSWAS
+250 
-255 KLSMVPGLSGM
+255 
-266 MSDASGSGTVTPNF
+266 
-280 FQFLILVMV
+280 
-289 LGVSGQLSP
+289 
-298 NITGGNLSM
+298 
-307 SSFGVSGHLWMPV
+307 
-320 GLPGVALVLGT
+320 
-331 AFGAYWFARKFAIRF
+331 
-346 KWTGIV
+346 
-352 SSVIVGVVMGFV
+352 
-364 YLILAAIFPLT
+364 
-375 LGAGSMGGIQAKAIL
+375 
-390 TGVSARTYFMTLLLA
+390 
-405 AIGAFFGYLLAQYAS
+405 
-420 DSNNVFTAAWKWAH
+420 
-434 RTRGFVRTLLDAA
+434 
-447 FIYAVVFT
+447 
-455 VIGFICLIMLSSN
+455 
-468 LHNGQMFMLFPILLP
+468 
-483 YLSFLTFAL
+483 
-492 GSFGAVGIDVPGYVA
+492 
-507 NLSLFGISNQYGGSI
+507 
-522 SAPWQLWL
+522 
-530 VFVVFLITTF
+530 
-540 YIALRAAARN
+540 
-550 IYDPAYAGWQHSW
+550 
-563 KSPVATLVIWLIVTF
+563 IWLIVTF
-578 LFTSVTLD
+578 LFTSVTLG

-667 AAAVGYTGPQ
+667 AAAAGYTGPQ

-694 AAGVP
+694 AAGIP
-699 VQGVPVQGVPVQ
+699 VQGVPVQGVPV
-711 GAPVPGAPVQGVPAA
+711 PGAPVQGFPLP
-726 GTDAAAFQAQGGA
+726 A
-739 PTVQVPAGAPAAPA
+739 PTPRPFRPKVVPRLSSSCRRSCRSCSCTCRPRS
-753 AAPVAPVPVAAP
+753 VAAP

-807 SADNTVKSYLSA
+807 SADNTAKSYLSA

-863 ATDNADG
+863 TTDNADG
-870 SRTMRISY
+870 SRTMQISY

-952 SYTVEPVTSKY
+952 SYTVKPVTSKY
-963 LTADSTTLTTSF
+963 LTADSTTLTTSS

>member
-89 VPAPQ
+89 
-94 AAAPQPVPAPQAA
+94 
-107 APQPE
+107 E

-169 APAPGTFVAPAPG
+169 APAPGTFAAPAPG

-192 TPGAPV
+192 TPGAPGAPV

-213 ELFSARSLQTSAI
+213 ELFSARSLQTAAI

-255 KLSMVPGLSGM
+255 KLSMVPGLSHM

-320 GLPGVALVLGT
+320 GLSGVALVLGT

-375 LGAGSMGGIQAKAIL
+375 LGAGSMGGIQAKVIL

-455 VIGFICLIMLSSN
+455 VIGFICLIMLSSS

-492 GSFGAVGIDVPGYVA
+492 GSFGAVGITASGNIA
-507 NLSLFGISNQYGGSI
+507 NLSLFGISNQYVGSI

-578 LFTSVTLD
+578 LFTSVTLG

-667 AAAVGYTGPQ
+667 AAAAGYTGPQ

-694 AAGVP
+694 AAGIP
-699 VQGVPVQGVPVQ
+699 VQGVPVQGVPV
-711 GAPVPGAPVQGVPAA
+711 PGAPVQGGSRCRHRRRGLSGPRWCPDCPSSCRRSCRSCSCTCRPRSGGCSRRPDCSQGHDPAA
-726 GTDAAAFQAQGGA
+726 EEAGHHHQRHRRRAC
-739 PTVQVPAGAPAAPA
+739 PA
-753 AAPVAPVPVAAP
+753 
-765 AAPAAAKAMTPQ
+765 
-777 QKKLA
+777 
-782 IIISAIVGVL
+782 
-792 ALLGIAYAVVNSTVF
+792 
-807 SADNTVKSYLSA
+807 
-819 IASGDYDKANGIS
+819 
-832 DPQVAN
+832 
-838 GKRTLLTNAA
+838 R
-848 SKGDKTTISNQRIIS
+848 
-863 ATDNADG
+863 
-870 SRTMRISY
+870 
-878 TLGGKSM
+878 
-885 TDILTVAPNGSK
+885 
-897 FLIFKNWNITTP
+897 
-909 LVKEISVYAS
+909 
-919 PAITNFTVN
+919 
-928 GVKVGAKNATASDS
+928 
-942 GTYTFKVYPG
+942 
-952 SYTVEPVTSKY
+952 
-963 LTADSTTLTTSF
+963 
-975 ESSASISAEPTDALA
+975 
-990 DEINAKIKDKLD
+990 
-1002 TCAKS
+1002 
-1007 TDAQPEGCP
+1007 
-1016 FSMYGSDDDYRNIA
+1016 YR
-1030 WNITEYP
+1030 
-1037 TVTTDDLSIDSGS
+1037 LR
-1050 FYVYGGEA
+1050 
-1058 KVAYEY
+1058 
-1064 KNYDDSWEPTD
+1064 
-1075 SSTSFSISGQFTL
+1075 SGQL
-1088 DGDKLDI
+1088 HHVQRR
-1095 TLDDD
+1095 

>member
-89 VPAPQ
+89 
-94 AAAPQPVPAPQAA
+94 
-107 APQPE
+107 E

-169 APAPGTFVAPAPG
+169 APAPGTFAAPAPG
-182 APVPGAPAPV
+182 APVPGAPVPV
-192 TPGAPV
+192 TPGAPGAPV

-213 ELFSARSLQTSAI
+213 ELFSARSLQTAAI

-298 NITGGNLSM
+298 NITGGNLSL

-320 GLPGVALVLGT
+320 GLSGVALVLGT

-455 VIGFICLIMLSSN
+455 VIGFICLIMLSSS

-492 GSFGAVGIDVPGYVA
+492 GSFGAVGITASGNIA
-507 NLSLFGISNQYGGSI
+507 NLSLFGISNQYVGSI

-530 VFVVFLITTF
+530 VFVAFLITTF

-578 LFTSVTLD
+578 LFTSATLG
-586 YTMQSDTSDVSLNI
+586 YTMQSDTSDASLNI

-667 AAAVGYTGPQ
+667 AAA
-677 QSFGGQ
+677 
-683 PGAGTGAPTAP
+683 
-694 AAGVP
+694 
-699 VQGVPVQGVPVQ
+699 
-711 GAPVPGAPVQGVPAA
+711 
-726 GTDAAAFQAQGGA
+726 FQAQGGA
-739 PTVQVPAGAPAAPA
+739 PTVQVPAGAPA

-885 TDILTVAPNGSK
+885 TDTLTVAPNGSK

-952 SYTVEPVTSKY
+952 SYTVKPVTSKY
-963 LTADSTTLTTSF
+963 LTADSTTLTTSS

-1095 TLDDD
+1095 TLDED

>member
-35 VEDSTVLGTAPHGTA
+35 VEDSTLLGTAPHGTA

-62 AFPEPVPAP
+62 AFPE
-71 QAAAPQPVPA
+71 
-81 PQAAAPQP
+81 
-89 VPAPQ
+89 
-94 AAAPQPVPAPQAA
+94 PVPAPQAA

-169 APAPGTFVAPAPG
+169 APAPGTFAAPAPG
-182 APVPGAPAPV
+182 APVPGAPVPV
-192 TPGAPV
+192 TPGAPGAPV

-213 ELFSARSLQTSAI
+213 ELFSARSLQTAAI

-255 KLSMVPGLSGM
+255 KLSMVPGLSHM

-320 GLPGVALVLGT
+320 GLSGVALVLGT

-375 LGAGSMGGIQAKAIL
+375 LGASSMGGIQAKAIL

-455 VIGFICLIMLSSN
+455 VIGFICLIMLSSS

-578 LFTSVTLD
+578 LFTSATLG

-667 AAAVGYTGPQ
+667 AAA
-677 QSFGGQ
+677 
-683 PGAGTGAPTAP
+683 
-694 AAGVP
+694 
-699 VQGVPVQGVPVQ
+699 
-711 GAPVPGAPVQGVPAA
+711 
-726 GTDAAAFQAQGGA
+726 FQAQGGA

-753 AAPVAPVPVAAP
+753 AAPVAPAPVAAP

-807 SADNTVKSYLSA
+807 SADNTAKSYLSA

-878 TLGGKSM
+878 TLGGKSV

-963 LTADSTTLTTSF
+963 LTADSTTLTTSS

-1050 FYVYGGEA
+1050 YYVYGGEA

>member
-1 MICPHCGA
+1 
-9 TLSSAA
+9 
-15 RFCTQCGQT
+15 
-24 LAVAAANSNDN
+24 
-35 VEDSTVLGTAPHGTA
+35 
-50 AAPQPEAPAPVA
+50 
-62 AFPEPVPAP
+62 
-71 QAAAPQPVPA
+71 
-81 PQAAAPQP
+81 
-89 VPAPQ
+89 
-94 AAAPQPVPAPQAA
+94 
-107 APQPE
+107 
-112 PAPAFPGAEQPAAEP
+112 
-127 AFPAVPEPVPA
+127 
-138 QEAPAA
+138 
-144 PVPAAE
+144 
-150 VPVAAPAGEVPA
+150 
-162 AAPVAAA
+162 
-169 APAPGTFVAPAPG
+169 
-182 APVPGAPAPV
+182 
-192 TPGAPV
+192 
-198 QPGAPQQFVPNPMFK
+198 MFK
-213 ELFSARSLQTSAI
+213 ELFSARSLQTAAI

-346 KWTGIV
+346 KWTGII

-455 VIGFICLIMLSSN
+455 VIGFICLIMLSSS

-492 GSFGAVGIDVPGYVA
+492 GSFGAVGITASGNIA
-507 NLSLFGISNQYGGSI
+507 NLSLFGISNQYVGSI

-578 LFTSVTLD
+578 LFTSVTLG

-600 AAWYFLVAA
+600 AAWYLLVAA

-640 TVRPTPAEVTAYA
+640 TVRPPRSPRMRRHAERTLVASRHRSPRPPATQARSSPSADSLAPAPERRPHPQLAPRFRA
-653 AACGAHFG
+653 FPFRAF
-661 RFPSQV
+661 RFPV
-667 AAAVGYTGPQ
+667 LRFRGFPL
-677 QSFGGQ
+677 
-683 PGAGTGAPTAP
+683 PAPTP
-694 AAGVP
+694 RPFRPKVVP
-699 VQGVPVQGVPVQ
+699 R
-711 GAPVPGAPVQGVPAA
+711 
-726 GTDAAAFQAQGGA
+726 
-739 PTVQVPAGAPAAPA
+739 
-753 AAPVAPVPVAAP
+753 
-765 AAPAAAKAMTPQ
+765 
-777 QKKLA
+777 L
-782 IIISAIVGVL
+782 
-792 ALLGIAYAVVNSTVF
+792 
-807 SADNTVKSYLSA
+807 
-819 IASGDYDKANGIS
+819 
-832 DPQVAN
+832 
-838 GKRTLLTNAA
+838 
-848 SKGDKTTISNQRIIS
+848 
-863 ATDNADG
+863 
-870 SRTMRISY
+870 
-878 TLGGKSM
+878 
-885 TDILTVAPNGSK
+885 SK
-897 FLIFKNWNITTP
+897 FLPALLP
-909 LVKEISVYAS
+909 LLQLHLS
-919 PAITNFTVN
+919 PPFRWLL
-928 GVKVGAKNATASDS
+928 
-942 GTYTFKVYPG
+942 P
-952 SYTVEPVTSKY
+952 PPR
-963 LTADSTTLTTSF
+963 L
-975 ESSASISAEPTDALA
+975 
-990 DEINAKIKDKLD
+990 
-1002 TCAKS
+1002 
-1007 TDAQPEGCP
+1007 QPRP
-1016 FSMYGSDDDYRNIA
+1016 
-1030 WNITEYP
+1030 
-1037 TVTTDDLSIDSGS
+1037 
-1050 FYVYGGEA
+1050 
-1058 KVAYEY
+1058 
-1064 KNYDDSWEPTD
+1064 
-1075 SSTSFSISGQFTL
+1075 
-1088 DGDKLDI
+1088 
-1095 TLDDD
+1095 

>member
-1 MICPHCGA
+1 M
-9 TLSSAA
+9 
-15 RFCTQCGQT
+15 
-24 LAVAAANSNDN
+24 
-35 VEDSTVLGTAPHGTA
+35 
-50 AAPQPEAPAPVA
+50 
-62 AFPEPVPAP
+62 
-71 QAAAPQPVPA
+71 
-81 PQAAAPQP
+81 
-89 VPAPQ
+89 
-94 AAAPQPVPAPQAA
+94 
-107 APQPE
+107 
-112 PAPAFPGAEQPAAEP
+112 
-127 AFPAVPEPVPA
+127 
-138 QEAPAA
+138 
-144 PVPAAE
+144 
-150 VPVAAPAGEVPA
+150 
-162 AAPVAAA
+162 
-169 APAPGTFVAPAPG
+169 
-182 APVPGAPAPV
+182 
-192 TPGAPV
+192 
-198 QPGAPQQFVPNPMFK
+198 
-213 ELFSARSLQTSAI
+213 
-226 SLAFGLIG
+226 
-234 AMALALIG
+234 
-242 SIFFLSAG
+242 
-250 SSWAS
+250 
-255 KLSMVPGLSGM
+255 
-266 MSDASGSGTVTPNF
+266 
-280 FQFLILVMV
+280 
-289 LGVSGQLSP
+289 
-298 NITGGNLSM
+298 
-307 SSFGVSGHLWMPV
+307 
-320 GLPGVALVLGT
+320 
-331 AFGAYWFARKFAIRF
+331 
-346 KWTGIV
+346 
-352 SSVIVGVVMGFV
+352 
-364 YLILAAIFPLT
+364 
-375 LGAGSMGGIQAKAIL
+375 
-390 TGVSARTYFMTLLLA
+390 
-405 AIGAFFGYLLAQYAS
+405 
-420 DSNNVFTAAWKWAH
+420 
-434 RTRGFVRTLLDAA
+434 
-447 FIYAVVFT
+447 
-455 VIGFICLIMLSSN
+455 
-468 LHNGQMFMLFPILLP
+468 
-483 YLSFLTFAL
+483 
-492 GSFGAVGIDVPGYVA
+492 
-507 NLSLFGISNQYGGSI
+507 
-522 SAPWQLWL
+522 
-530 VFVVFLITTF
+530 
-540 YIALRAAARN
+540 
-550 IYDPAYAGWQHSW
+550 
-563 KSPVATLVIWLIVTF
+563 IWLIVTF
-578 LFTSVTLD
+578 LFTSVTLG

-667 AAAVGYTGPQ
+667 AAAAGYTGPQ

-694 AAGVP
+694 AAGIP

-711 GAPVPGAPVQGVPAA
+711 GVPVPGAPVQGVPAA

-753 AAPVAPVPVAAP
+753 AAPVAPAPVAAP

-782 IIISAIVGVL
+782 IIISSIVGVL

-807 SADNTVKSYLSA
+807 SADNTAKSYLSA

-942 GTYTFKVYPG
+942 GIYTFKVYPG

-963 LTADSTTLTTSF
+963 LTADSTTLTTSS

>member
-62 AFPEPVPAP
+62 AFPE
-71 QAAAPQPVPA
+71 
-81 PQAAAPQP
+81 
-89 VPAPQ
+89 
-94 AAAPQPVPAPQAA
+94 PVPAPQAA

-182 APVPGAPAPV
+182 APVPGASVPV
-192 TPGAPV
+192 TPGAPGAPV

-213 ELFSARSLQTSAI
+213 ELFSARSLQTAAI

-255 KLSMVPGLSGM
+255 KLSMVPGLSHM

-320 GLPGVALVLGT
+320 GLSGVALVLGT

-375 LGAGSMGGIQAKAIL
+375 LGAGSMGGMGGIQAKAIL

-455 VIGFICLIMLSSN
+455 VIGFICLIMLSSS

-492 GSFGAVGIDVPGYVA
+492 GSFGAVGITASGNIA
-507 NLSLFGISNQYGGSI
+507 NLSLFGISNQYVGSI

-530 VFVVFLITTF
+530 VFVAFLITTF

-578 LFTSVTLD
+578 LFTSATLG
-586 YTMQSDTSDVSLNI
+586 YTMQSDTSDASLNI

-653 AACGAHFG
+653 AACGAYFG

-667 AAAVGYTGPQ
+667 
-677 QSFGGQ
+677 
-683 PGAGTGAPTAP
+683 
-694 AAGVP
+694 
-699 VQGVPVQGVPVQ
+699 
-711 GAPVPGAPVQGVPAA
+711 
-726 GTDAAAFQAQGGA
+726 AAAFQAQGGA

-753 AAPVAPVPVAAP
+753 APAAAPVAPAPVAAP

-782 IIISAIVGVL
+782 IIISSIVGVL

-807 SADNTVKSYLSA
+807 SADNTAKSYLSA

-963 LTADSTTLTTSF
+963 LTADSTTLTTSS